1 MLKEMGGK
9 RCVEEVGKK
18 TYFKECLMIKI
29 EEKQIRSKTVRRKL
43 VRARCVS
50 NVDWDSNSRIRMQF
64 Q

>member
-9 RCVEEVGKK
+9 GVLGKVGKK

-29 EEKQIRSKTVRRKL
+29 EEKKIRSKSVRRKL

-50 NVDWDSNSRIRMQF
+50 NVDWDSNSRIRVPF